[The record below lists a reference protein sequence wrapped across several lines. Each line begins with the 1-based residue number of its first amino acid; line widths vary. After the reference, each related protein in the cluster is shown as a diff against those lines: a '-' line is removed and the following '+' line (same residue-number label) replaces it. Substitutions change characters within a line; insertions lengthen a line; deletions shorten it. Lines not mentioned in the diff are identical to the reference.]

1 MELAANVGVRGGD
14 VRKHT
19 EFHFDSERRLELVP
33 LVKEV
38 SDEPFKGAVGFQN
51 ENNAALPERR

>member
-38 SDEPFKGAVGFQN
+38 SDEPFKGAVASGS
-51 ENNAALPERR
+51 ERCALPERR